1 MLRAVF
7 MGTPAFALPSLEATA
22 RLTELVLVVTQPDR
36 PAGRG
41 RKLHPPPVKER
52 AVALGVDVAQPE
64 ASVTKE
70 IGDRLEQLA
79 PDLVV
84 VAAFGKFLGKKVLRT
99 PRLGCI
105 NVHASLLPRHR
116 GASPPVWAIL
126 AGDAETGVTIQ
137 RMVPAM
143 DEGDVLAQRATPIDP
158 DETSGEL
165 TERLAVLGGELL
177 AELIPALEAGSV
189 VATPQDHGRA
199 TLAPPLAKGDG
210 EIDWRKPARAVH
222 DHVRAMNPW
231 PMAFTHRR
239 GGQRL
244 RVLTTRV
251 AMEEGERGRP
261 GEVILA
267 DKHVIRVACGQGA
280 VEILVAQ
287 CEGKP
292 PAAATQLICGRV
304 LAQGEVLGRAG

>member
-1 MLRAVF
+1 VLRAVF
-7 MGTPAFALPSLEATA
+7 MGTPAFALPSLEVTA
-22 RLTELVLVVTQPDR
+22 RRTELALVVTQPDR

-52 AVALGVDVAQPE
+52 ALALGVEVAQPE

-70 IGDRLEQLA
+70 LGERLEQLA
-79 PDLVV
+79 PDLVI

-116 GASPPVWAIL
+116 GANPPAWAIL

-143 DEGDVLAQRATPIDP
+143 DEGDLLAQRATPIDP
-158 DETSGEL
+158 DETSGAL
-165 TERLAVLGGELL
+165 TERLSTLGGELL
-177 AELIPALEAGSV
+177 TELIPALEAGTP
-189 VATPQDHGRA
+189 VATPQDHARA
-199 TLAPPLAKGDG
+199 TLAPPLAKADG
-210 EIDWRKPARAVH
+210 AIDWRKPARAVH

-231 PMAFTHRR
+231 PMAFTGGR
-239 GGQRL
+239 GGTRL

-251 AMEEGERGRP
+251 AFEEGVRGGP

-280 VEILVAQ
+280 VELLVAQ

-292 PAAATQLICGRV
+292 PASATQLVCGR
-304 LAQGEVLGRAG
+304 LLIQGEILCPAD